1 MKDWMRIFE
10 KEYKP
15 FLNIGI
21 SKKRYAQYKNL
32 YQRAPGFEIIFKEL
46 LSIKN
51 KDFQIIETGSTRK
64 PGNWKDGNSGI
75 VFSDFVKT
83 VGGFV
88 RSVDINQKAVDT
100 ANANIDSDFHKA
112 FCSDSV
118 SWLSSLDNLEKVD
131 LFYLDS
137 YDVDWDN
144 DIPSAEHHLKEF
156 LSIEKFITKDTIIA
170 IDDNVL
176 GREDNKRAGKG
187 RLIFEYLDSKNI
199 KPIYDGYQIIY
210 RF

>member
-75 VFSDFVKT
+75 IFSDFVKT
-83 VGGFV
+83 VNGFV

-100 ANANIDSDFHKA
+100 ANANIDSNFHKA

-118 SWLSSLDNLEKVD
+118 SWLSSLDDLEKID

-144 DIPSAEHHLKEF
+144 DTPSAEHHLKEF
-156 LSIEKFITKDTIIA
+156 LSIEKFITKDTIVA